1 MASKTRLTDLVKA
14 FDTAAMLAD
23 LDAKPDLLGVR
34 DERGRTW
41 LHLIAAQPAQGD
53 AAGAAA
59 SIALAEGLIARGLD
73 MDDAAFT
80 EGPDGAW
87 RATPLWFAISRGR
100 NLPLAG
106 WLLERGCDPDHC
118 LFAAAWNHDVEAIR
132 LLRRHGAPL
141 RPAILLEAIG
151 WSRFDAA
158 EEFVRQGCDPN
169 AAGGD
174 GRTALH
180 MMLKKD
186 SPPERMAAL
195 IALGAR
201 TDIPGPDGRTA
212 ADILRRKK
220 DPAYRALADASLPPP
235 RSGGRGIAR
244 QA

>member
-1 MASKTRLTDLVKA
+1 MVSKTSLTQQVKA
-14 FDTAAMLAD
+14 FDAAGVLTG
-23 LDAKPDLLGVR
+23 LDARPDLLPAR

-41 LHLIAAQPAQGD
+41 LHLIAAQPVEDDD
-53 AAGAAA
+53 AKGAA
-59 SIALAEGLIARGLD
+59 SIGLAEGLIARGLD

-80 EGPDGAW
+80 EGPNGEW
-87 RATPLWFAISRGR
+87 RATPLWYAISRGR
-100 NLPLAG
+100 NLPLARF
-106 WLLERGCDPDHC
+106 LLERGCDPDHC

-132 LLRRHGAPL
+132 LLRRYGAPL
-141 RPAILLEAIG
+141 QPTLLLETIG

-169 AAGGD
+169 LVGED

-186 SPPERMAAL
+186 SPPQRMAAL

-212 ADILRRKK
+212 AQILAKKK
-220 DPAYRALADASLPPP
+220 DPAYRALA
-235 RSGGRGIAR
+235 
-244 QA
+244 